1 MPMTLAERLILART
15 ESGFKEAAV
24 AAGKAGIS
32 PSALYQLE
40 DGKTKSLKG
49 TTAVQLS
56 RVYSDFRVEWLIDGS
71 GPARRDRIGVAE
83 DHATYVAGSETPQG
97 YVRLPLLNMEGDMG
111 YGTYSDEHPDVVKF
125 LDVAE
130 WWARQNLPS
139 DLSRVKLIS
148 SRGDSM
154 AGVINHGDVVFVD
167 TGIDHYDGEGIYV
180 FNWQGRA
187 LIKRLVPNIRTGRLQ
202 IQSANPAYPPED
214 VAPEEIEQLHIAGRV
229 AAWWTLRNY

>member
-1 MPMTLAERLILART
+1 MTMTLGERLTHARV
-15 ESGFKEAAV
+15 ESGYNEPAIAAH
-24 AAGKAGIS
+24 KAGIS

-40 DGKTKSLKG
+40 DGTTKSLKG
-49 TTAVQLS
+49 TTAVQLG
-56 RVYSDFRVEWLIDGS
+56 RVYTDFRIEWLIDGS
-71 GPARRDRIGVAE
+71 GPAKRERIGVADE
-83 DHATYVAGSETPQG
+83 PATYVAGSETPVG

-111 YGTYSDEHPDVVKF
+111 YGTYSDEQPDVVKF

-130 WWARQNLPS
+130 WWARQNLPR
-139 DLSRVKLIS
+139 DLDRVKLIS

-167 TGIDHYDGEGIYV
+167 TGIDHYEGEGIYV

-187 LIKRLVPNIRTGRLQ
+187 LIKRLVPNLRTGRLQ

-229 AAWWTLRNY
+229 AAWWTLRNF